1 MIRYIAVMEVAGG
14 GGGGN
19 KEVVVATHFRED
31 QGVSANLIAVFNCVN
46 K

>member
-14 GGGGN
+14 GGGN
-19 KEVVVATHFRED
+19 KDVVATHFRED